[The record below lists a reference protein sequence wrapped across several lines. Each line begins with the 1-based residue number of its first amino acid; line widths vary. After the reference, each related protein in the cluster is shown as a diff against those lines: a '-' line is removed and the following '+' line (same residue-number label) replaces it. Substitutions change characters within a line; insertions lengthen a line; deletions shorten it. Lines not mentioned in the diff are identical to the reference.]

1 VAAPTKTVP
10 HPGRALAA
18 LMALIVIMLLAILGG
33 NLFSPSQWHNDF
45 KVGLGLDLS
54 SGTELSMKA
63 TTLSGGIPSSAD
75 MNEAKSIIL
84 SRVNA
89 TGNTGAQVQTQ
100 GNDIL
105 NVSVPGK
112 TTQQTEQLVS
122 ETALLNFRQ
131 TLLYEPYS
139 GASSTPSTS
148 ATPGASASASPS
160 ASASS
165 TAKAT
170 PSASASATSTA
181 KTSAKIVPAASSSAT
196 PKATSTASPS
206 ASASPTASASPS
218 ATPST
223 SATTLG
229 NPSLVNKET
238 LALFNK
244 VQCTPGDTT
253 KWKQQAGYTSAADY
267 DNADVQIVS
276 CDSQGGKYALD
287 VAKVP
292 GTQIATAS
300 AQVSN
305 TSNEWQVLVTFK
317 GDGTTAF
324 ANLTSAQAT
333 QYYAA
338 GGGNPTTSDY
348 WLDTIA
354 IVLDGN
360 VVSAPETTQAIPNG
374 QAQITGG
381 FTQAQAT
388 QLANVLQYGSLPLT
402 FEILTANTVS
412 PTLGHAQLV
421 GGLIAAAIG
430 LALVVIYSF
439 LYYRG
444 LGLVSVSSLIIAGTL
459 ALLSVILL
467 SKYQN
472 FHLELAGIAGLI
484 VAIGITADSFV
495 VFFER
500 LRDEVREGKQL
511 RPAVEAGWKRARRT
525 ILVSD
530 TVSFIAAVLLYYFS
544 IGEVKG
550 FAYTLGLTTIID
562 VIVVFLF
569 TKPMVTLL
577 ARTKFYGNG
586 HPLSGLD
593 PARLGA
599 RAPWRSSVRRTQAGR
614 RPEAAA
620 RVPSRG
626 DPPGGSGGMESPR
639 GGAQS
644 SPQAD
649 RASRNTTGEA

>member
-1 VAAPTKTVP
+1 
-10 HPGRALAA
+10 
-18 LMALIVIMLLAILGG
+18 MLLALVGG
-33 NLFSPSQWHNDF
+33 NLFSPSQWHKDF
-45 KVGLGLDLS
+45 KIGLGLDLS
-54 SGTELSMKA
+54 SGTQLSMQA
-63 TTLSGGIPSSAD
+63 TTLSGGIPTAND

-89 TGNTGAQVQTQ
+89 SGNTGAEVQTQ

-112 TTQQTEQLVS
+112 TTTQTEQLVS
-122 ETALLNFRQ
+122 ETALLNFRE

-139 GASSTPSTS
+139 GTSSTSSAS
-148 ATPGASASASPS
+148 ATPSASASASPS

-170 PSASASATSTA
+170 PSPSPSASS
-181 KTSAKIVPAASSSAT
+181 KAS
-196 PKATSTASPS
+196 STASPS
-206 ASASPTASASPS
+206 ASASSSPSPNPTAVSS
-218 ATPST
+218 
-223 SATTLG
+223 TTLG
-229 NPSLVNKET
+229 DPSLVNKHT
-238 LALFNK
+238 LELFNK
-244 VQCTPGDTT
+244 VTCKPGDTT

-267 DNADVQIVS
+267 DNANAQIVS
-276 CDSQGGKYALD
+276 CDSQGNKYALD

-292 GTQIATAS
+292 GTQILTAS
-300 AQVSN
+300 ANLST
-305 TSNEWQVLVTFK
+305 TSNEWEVLLTLK
-317 GDGTTAF
+317 GAGAAAYAT
-324 ANLTSAQAT
+324 LTSNMSSK
-333 QYYAA
+333 YYSA
-338 GGGNPTTSDY
+338 GGGNPLSSDY

-354 IVLDGN
+354 VVLDGN
-360 VVSAPETTQAIPNG
+360 VVTAPEVLGAIPGGNS
-374 QAQITGG
+374 QITGN

-402 FEILTANTVS
+402 FKILTANTVS

-444 LGLVSVSSLIIAGTL
+444 LGLVSVASLVIAGTL
-459 ALLSVILL
+459 ALLSVMLL
-467 SKYQN
+467 TKYQN
-472 FHLELAGIAGLI
+472 FTLELAGIAGLI

-550 FAYTLGLTTIID
+550 FAYTLGLTTLID

-599 RAPWRSSVRRTQAGR
+599 RAPWRSSVRRTPVR
-614 RPEAAA
+614 RGPDSAP
-620 RVPSRG
+620 RSPVSR
-626 DPPGGSGGMESPR
+626 S
-639 GGAQS
+639 
-644 SPQAD
+644 
-649 RASRNTTGEA
+649 TGEA

>member
-1 VAAPTKTVP
+1 MAAPTKTVP

-18 LMALIVIMLLAILGG
+18 LIALIVIMLLALVGG
-33 NLFSPSQWHNDF
+33 NLFSPSQWHKDF
-45 KVGLGLDLS
+45 KIGLGLDLS
-54 SGTELSMKA
+54 SGTQLSMQA
-63 TTLSGGIPSSAD
+63 TTLTGGIPTAND

-89 TGNTGAQVQTQ
+89 SGNTGAEVQTQ

-112 TTQQTEQLVS
+112 TTTQTEQLVS

-139 GASSTPSTS
+139 GTSSTPSTS
-148 ATPGASASASPS
+148 ATPSASASASPS

-170 PSASASATSTA
+170 PSPSASASS
-181 KTSAKIVPAASSSAT
+181 KAS
-196 PKATSTASPS
+196 STASPS
-206 ASASPTASASPS
+206 ASASSSPSPNPTAV
-218 ATPST
+218 

-229 NPSLVNKET
+229 DPSLVNKQT
-238 LALFNK
+238 LELFNK
-244 VQCTPGDTT
+244 VTCKPGDTT

-267 DNADVQIVS
+267 DNANAQIVS
-276 CDSQGGKYALD
+276 CDSQGNKYALD

-292 GTQIATAS
+292 GTQILTAS
-300 AQVSN
+300 ANLST
-305 TSNEWQVLVTFK
+305 TSNEWEVLLTLK
-317 GDGTTAF
+317 GAGAAAYAT
-324 ANLTSAQAT
+324 LTSEMSSK
-333 QYYAA
+333 YYSA
-338 GGGNPTTSDY
+338 GGGNPVSSDY

-354 IVLDGN
+354 VVLDGN
-360 VVSAPETTQAIPNG
+360 VVTAPEVLGAIPG
-374 QAQITGG
+374 GSSQITGN

-402 FEILTANTVS
+402 FKILTANTVS
-412 PTLGHAQLV
+412 ATLGHAQLV

-444 LGLVSVSSLIIAGTL
+444 LGLVSVASLIIAGTL
-459 ALLSVILL
+459 ALLSVMLL
-467 SKYQN
+467 TKYQN
-472 FHLELAGIAGLI
+472 FTLELSGIAGLI

-599 RAPWRSSVRRTQAGR
+599 RTPWRSSVRRTPVR
-614 RPEAAA
+614 RGPDSAP
-620 RVPSRG
+620 RSPVSR
-626 DPPGGSGGMESPR
+626 S
-639 GGAQS
+639 
-644 SPQAD
+644 
-649 RASRNTTGEA
+649 TGEA